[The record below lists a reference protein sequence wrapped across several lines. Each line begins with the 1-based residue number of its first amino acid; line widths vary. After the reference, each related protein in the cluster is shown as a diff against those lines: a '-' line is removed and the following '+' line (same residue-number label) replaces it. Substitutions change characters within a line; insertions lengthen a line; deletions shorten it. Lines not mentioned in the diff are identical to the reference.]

1 MHGRIA
7 IIVATLSLA
16 FVPSIGHAGRFDA
29 KEKVARTACL
39 AGDYAKGVQ
48 LLSELFVDT
57 KDPTF
62 IFNQGRCFEQNR
74 KYDDAIARFQEY
86 LRAAR
91 KASKAERE
99 EAQKHITDCQ
109 DLLAK
114 DKAQASAA
122 APVVPQTPQVA
133 AAPIPA
139 PAATLAGAPPPRES
153 RGAPQSDYGSGLRTA
168 GVVAASIGGAG
179 LVAGVVFNLKANS
192 LASDLKAT
200 DGYTP
205 TRESDRK
212 TYQTLG
218 WVGYGVGAVA
228 LATGATLYV
237 LGLRSG
243 ASTVHSS
250 VALVPVLIPGQV
262 GFSMKG
268 AF

>member
-1 MHGRIA
+1 MSGRIA
-7 IIVATLSLA
+7 IVVAILSVA
-16 FVPSIGHAGRFDA
+16 FVPSIGHADRFDT

-99 EAQKHITDCQ
+99 EAQKHISDCQ

-114 DKAQASAA
+114 EKAQAGAV
-122 APVVPQTPQVA
+122 APVVPVTPQVP

-139 PAATLAGAPPPRES
+139 PTATLAGAPPPRES
-153 RGAPQSDYGSGLRTA
+153 TASPQSDSGAALRTA
-168 GVVAASIGGAG
+168 GIVAASIGGAG
-179 LVAGVVFNLKANS
+179 LVAGVVFNLKSNS
-192 LASDLKAT
+192 LASDLKNT

-212 TYQTLG
+212 TYRVLG
-218 WVGYGVGAVA
+218 WVGYGVGAAA
-228 LATGATLYV
+228 LATGAILYV

-243 ASTVHSS
+243 GPTDHSTV
-250 VALVPVLIPGQV
+250 AFAPVLAPGQL
-262 GFSMKG
+262 GLGMKG